1 MEDPIMNKALKT
13 LLFLIAVFSIGA
25 CSPPINPNPAAQPER
40 DVRTEE
46 EYEERK
52 RRDEDRNDII
62 QRERDRYSGQTCE
75 ELDRGDDRRAKDDC
89 EEKCEDMYFTR
100 GDRHDCEEL
109 EVSFIEDL
117 FEVYENLKDADDLE
131 DISINLFEAY
141 LNISISGL
149 EKVINRYSSKESE
162 DFLIW
167 LIDNT
172 DALRIFEK
180 EDRGYEALESL
191 FQQFDSDYNEDTLY
205 TTFTER
211 LDGNELMQIAIFNR
225 DKTAL
230 EWFMDY
236 INDKNPAC
244 DGDQETKDCFEIY
257 CKIGAEIDRDARDEW
272 LKFEEFEN
280 YIDDIIDERVNSR
293 NADSGDRDKYNSSGW
308 RYGRTYI
315 QDLNDVDDWVDEL
328 CHDLR

>member
-1 MEDPIMNKALKT
+1 MEDLIMNKVLKT
-13 LLFLIAVFSIGA
+13 LLFSIVAFSIGA
-25 CSPPINPNPAAQPER
+25 CSPPNTQPEGN
-40 DVRTEE
+40 VRTEE

-62 QRERDRYSGQTCE
+62 QRERSRYSGQTCE

-89 EEKCEDMYFTR
+89 EEKCEDMYITR
-100 GDRHDCEEL
+100 GDRRDCEEL

-117 FEVYENLKDADDLE
+117 FEVYESLEDANDLE
-131 DISINLFEAY
+131 DLNINLFEAY

-167 LIDNT
+167 LVENT

-180 EDRGYEALESL
+180 EDRDYKALESL
-191 FQQFDSDYNEDTLY
+191 FEQFDSDYNKNTLY
-205 TTFTER
+205 TTFTEK
-211 LDGNELMQIAIFNR
+211 LDGDELMQIAIYSG
-225 DKTAL
+225 DSAIV

-244 DGDQETKDCFEIY
+244 DDDPETIGCFEIY
-257 CKIGAEIDRDARDEW
+257 CKIGAEIDRDARDDW
-272 LKFEEFEN
+272 LDFEKFED
-280 YIDDIIDERVNSR
+280 YIEEIIDERVNSR
-293 NADSGDRDKYNSSGW
+293 DADSGDREKYNSSGW
-308 RYGRTYI
+308 RYGRTDI
-315 QDLNDVDDWVDEL
+315 QDLSDIDDWVDEL
-328 CHDLR
+328 CHGIR